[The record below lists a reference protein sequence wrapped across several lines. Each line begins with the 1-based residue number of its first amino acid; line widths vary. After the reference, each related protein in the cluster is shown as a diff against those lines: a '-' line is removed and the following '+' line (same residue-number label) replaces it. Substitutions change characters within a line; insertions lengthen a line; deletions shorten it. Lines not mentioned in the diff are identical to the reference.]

1 MATLRALF
9 PTDQFFSQNINRCC
23 LMVYNTNINNV
34 TNGGRCCLWTVPSG
48 VSWAKFEVWGGGGDG
63 PGACC
68 CMQPVYPG
76 GSGSYARKT
85 IRVVPGDRYRICAGS
100 SGCCAG
106 PCCGTNGFPS
116 WVQTESATY
125 AINLCAQGGQGGCS
139 QCFYAYSAQFS
150 YPTQRCGSYCGAD
163 FFLCGNRGGAKAT
176 VCGYDSHQWLPGPT
190 YIGGSM
196 RLSFDYCLPC
206 HGCGHV
212 GESVFP
218 GGGGG
223 GAVANGGP
231 CCWGGW
237 GMGGLV
243 VITFR

>member
-1 MATLRALF
+1 
-9 PTDQFFSQNINRCC
+9 
-23 LMVYNTNINNV
+23 
-34 TNGGRCCLWTVPSG
+34 
-48 VSWAKFEVWGGGGDG
+48 
-63 PGACC
+63 
-68 CMQPVYPG
+68 
-76 GSGSYARKT
+76 
-85 IRVVPGDRYRICAGS
+85 
-100 SGCCAG
+100 
-106 PCCGTNGFPS
+106 
-116 WVQTESATY
+116 
-125 AINLCAQGGQGGCS
+125 
-139 QCFYAYSAQFS
+139 
-150 YPTQRCGSYCGAD
+150 
-163 FFLCGNRGGAKAT
+163 
-176 VCGYDSHQWLPGPT
+176 
-190 YIGGSM
+190 M